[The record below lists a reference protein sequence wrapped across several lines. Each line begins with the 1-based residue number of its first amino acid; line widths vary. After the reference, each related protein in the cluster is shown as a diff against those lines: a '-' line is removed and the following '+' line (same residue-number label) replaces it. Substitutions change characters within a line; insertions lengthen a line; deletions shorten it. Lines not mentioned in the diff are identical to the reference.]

1 MNLPQGQRGQIVALA
16 LLLIVLFLLFELA
29 AKPLW
34 GKYTALQN
42 DIDEASFNLQRYQRI
57 AADLPKLRQNQ
68 LQLQNDQPLQPFLLG
83 GQNRAL
89 AAAELQRHLQKLAA
103 EYGGRIL
110 SARALSPQEAG
121 PLESIALNARL
132 QTSVPGLQQ
141 LVHALENGQPI
152 VRIEQI
158 SISVRASRRQEQ
170 IGQLDVRLTIT
181 GLRAAD
187 DRERQRG

>member
-57 AADLPKLRQNQ
+57 AADLPKLRQSQ
-68 LQLQNDQPLQPFLLG
+68 LQLQKDQPLQPFLLG

-110 SARALSPQEAG
+110 SARALTPQEAG

-141 LVHALENGQPI
+141 LMHALENGQPI

-170 IGQLDVRLTIT
+170 IGQLDVRLTIS